1 MVPQLMH
8 NYQRSQCSVRFYTEV
23 NCLKKYKVRVE
34 FDAVVYADNK
44 VDAMEHTE
52 LFDRVNILYI
62 EAEQLEE

>member
-1 MVPQLMH
+1 
-8 NYQRSQCSVRFYTEV
+8 
-23 NCLKKYKVRVE
+23 LKKYKVRVE